1 MATTL
6 FLIRHAAH
14 GIVGDVLCGRMP
26 GVHLSEAGQ
35 RQAALLARHLARQ
48 GLAAVYSSPLPRALE
63 TAALIADRM
72 RLDVRIH
79 CGLNE
84 IDFGEWTGH
93 SFASLAGLPEW
104 TRWNSERTSSRP
116 PGGETM
122 QEVQQR
128 VLRYVQDMTK
138 AHPDVAVAAVSH
150 ADVIKAVVAGVLG
163 FSLDAHA
170 RFEIAPAS
178 LTTLLVW
185 SGGAKLLRM
194 NEVVAA

>member
-1 MATTL
+1 MATTV

-14 GIVGDVLCGRMP
+14 GLVDDVLCGRMP
-26 GVHLSEAGQ
+26 GVHLGEAG
-35 RQAALLARHLARQ
+35 RLQAEMLAGHLGRK
-48 GLAAVYSSPLPRALE
+48 GLAALYSSPLPRALE

-79 CGLNE
+79 RCLDE

-93 SFASLAGLPEW
+93 SFASLANLPDW
-104 TRWNSERTSSRP
+104 TRWNSERASSRP

-122 QEVQQR
+122 QEAQQR
-128 VLRYVQDMTK
+128 ALHYVQEITDV
-138 AHPDVAVAAVSH
+138 HPDAAVAAVSH

-163 FSLDAHA
+163 LSLDAHA

-194 NEVVAA
+194 NEAVVA